1 LSFAWTFFPE
11 TFITFFI
18 GGKMASD
25 KITAYSIITLS
36 GGEKGATKNCTKA
49 KQPRKGGVF
58 KSHMAS
64 IVLAICY

>member
-1 LSFAWTFFPE
+1 
-11 TFITFFI
+11 
-18 GGKMASD
+18 MASD